1 MKNYS
6 LRHQRPKWL
15 QWSRKEILSCSA
27 IRHFKTIIISP
38 QISAESEAH
47 AWDIFSTIVK
57 AIEQRRS

>member
-15 QWSRKEILSCSA
+15 QWSRKEILLRSA

-38 QISAESEAH
+38 QISAESEAGALRYIQH
-47 AWDIFSTIVK
+47 DC
-57 AIEQRRS
+57 